1 MTAQAQIKTV
11 PFHGQSLSVIPQQ
24 DKLFVAIK
32 PICENMGIQWHAQR
46 KRIQRDDVLGSTASM
61 MDSVA
66 ADGKNRDLLC
76 LPLEFLN
83 GWLFGIDTNRIKN
96 PEVKARVIEYKKE
109 CYQALFDYWTKG
121 EAVSPRKKRQP
132 QQVIGSEGMRC
143 LSALIKGKTSH
154 LKGRD
159 QQSASTRLWNQLHTA
174 FDVCSGMDIPEDQF
188 NDARTFIASYAVEGE
203 YLAKEE
209 QRGDEGYYYQ
219 EYGRYFADGRAIL
232 DELDKYVPGDAKTL
246 LKQLDNVLLC
256 SWTHMDESLSR
267 LKVIT
272 AGLEKWRGPRS
283 NLQHPFAQVR

>member
-1 MTAQAQIKTV
+1 MAAQVV
-11 PFHGQSLSVIPQQ
+11 PFAFENREIRTFLIDDQPW
-24 DKLFVAIK
+24 FVAGDIAKALNYRDSEKMSRNLDEDEKDTRIVGTPFGDQEMTIINESGMYSAILRSRK
-32 PICENMGIQWHAQR
+32 PEAKRFKKWVTAEVLPSIR
-46 KRIQRDDVLGSTASM
+46 KHGFYGNAPKS
-61 MDSVA
+61 
-66 ADGKNRDLLC
+66 
-76 LPLEFLN
+76 
-83 GWLFGIDTNRIKN
+83 
-96 PEVKARVIEYKKE
+96 
-109 CYQALFDYWTKG
+109 
-121 EAVSPRKKRQP
+121 

-154 LKGRD
+154 LTGRE
-159 QQSASTRLWNQLHTA
+159 QKSASTRLWNQLHTA

-188 NDARTFIASYAVEGE
+188 NDARTFIASYAIEGE

-209 QRGDEGYYYQ
+209 RRGDEGYYYQ

-232 DELDKYVPGDAKTL
+232 DELDKYVQGDAKTL

>member
-1 MTAQAQIKTV
+1 MAAQ
-11 PFHGQSLSVIPQQ
+11 LSILSKDV
-24 DKLFVAIK
+24 
-32 PICENMGIQWHAQR
+32 
-46 KRIQRDDVLGSTASM
+46 RIQNGMYSLNDLHK
-61 MDSVA
+61 A
-66 ADGKNRDLLC
+66 AGAENKHRPNYFFTNQQTKELLA
-76 LPLEFLN
+76 EIEIA
-83 GWLFGIDTNRIKN
+83 GIPAIEAKQGVGTYVCKELVYAYAMWISPKFHLH
-96 PEVKARVIEYKKE
+96 VIR
-109 CYQALFDYWTKG
+109 AFDQMATQPK
-121 EAVSPRKKRQP
+121 P

-154 LKGRD
+154 LTGRE
-159 QQSASTRLWNQLHTA
+159 QKSASTRLWNQLHTA

-188 NDARTFIASYAVEGE
+188 NDARTFIASYAIEGE

-209 QRGDEGYYYQ
+209 RRGDEGYYYQ

>member
-1 MTAQAQIKTV
+1 MAAHLAILSKDIRSQDGL
-11 PFHGQSLSVIPQQ
+11 FSLNDLHKASGNAAKHKPSN
-24 DKLFVAIK
+24 FVRLDTTKELIAELEQ
-32 PICENMGIQWHAQR
+32 CS
-46 KRIQRDDVLGSTASM
+46 DLSTAFK
-61 MDSVA
+61 VIN
-66 ADGKNRDLLC
+66 GGVNRGTFVCKELVYVYAMWISPKFHLH
-76 LPLEFLN
+76 
-83 GWLFGIDTNRIKN
+83 
-96 PEVKARVIEYKKE
+96 VIR
-109 CYQALFDYWTKG
+109 AFDQMATQPK
-121 EAVSPRKKRQP
+121 P

-174 FDVCSGMDIPEDQF
+174 FDVCSGMDIPEDEF
-188 NDARTFIASYAVEGE
+188 NNARSFIASYAIEGE

-209 QRGDEGYYYQ
+209 RRGDDGYYFQ
-219 EYGRYFADGRAIL
+219 EHGRYFADGRAIL
-232 DELDKYVPGDAKTL
+232 AELDKYVPGDAKTL

-283 NLQHPFAQVR
+283 YLQDPMAQIR